1 MRNFDGILGK
11 GESKR
16 KGGIELEIVLLG
28 HRHPYVRVHR
38 LWPRLLI

>member
-16 KGGIELEIVLLG
+16 KGGIELEIVYEVIGTLMSACIDFG
-28 HRHPYVRVHR
+28 RGY
-38 LWPRLLI
+38 

>member
-16 KGGIELEIVLLG
+16 EGGIELEG
-28 HRHPYVRVHR
+28 TSNNVRF
-38 LWPRLLI
+38 